1 MKPNII
7 FLVIDSF
14 RADRFYGKEKSSF
27 TPTLDKLR
35 DNGVYFCQN
44 ISSAD
49 GTNLSLNSIFN
60 GVFPSV
66 TGPRQIK
73 LVLKSQNYL
82 SSLIDEDYSIYTVV
96 PKLTFF
102 SPLLSISSKG
112 YSYETE
118 TSMESLFTG
127 VGEKI
132 LEILNSPMKSP
143 WFFYIHLEDLH
154 WPLIV
159 PQKFDDEKFGK
170 DKYDRVVSSV
180 DYYLKKFLDVLNLE
194 ETLIIITSDHGH
206 PIPFDQKDS
215 SSFEPDLKLGLKV
228 GKKIMPKFSHKFG
241 ASIFNKTRE
250 IIKNKRLDVANQN
263 LSEYEIRSRL
273 PPFIQSLFDENIR
286 TPLLFSGYNM
296 ESLIIKQQT
305 RSIDIFPTIFDLL
318 GFNHFKKIQGTSLLP
333 LIRGDN
339 YEENPCYMHT
349 IPHEKLSN
357 NDQVGIRTSKY
368 KYFRHA
374 RNSSLNIHLY
384 DLTLDTLENKNIYQE
399 NSEKIHE
406 MEKFIEKFSNFT
418 NDEVTN
424 DEVTN
429 DEVTNDEEEAKIRE
443 ELKKLGYL

>member
-7 FLVIDSF
+7 FLVVDSF
-14 RADRFYGKEKSSF
+14 RSDRFYGKEKSSF

-35 DNGVYFCQN
+35 DNGTYFCQN
-44 ISSAD
+44 VSSAD
-49 GTNLSLNSIFN
+49 GTTLSLNTIFN
-60 GVFPSV
+60 GLFPSV

-73 LVLKSQNYL
+73 LLLKNPNYL
-82 SSLIDEDYSIYTVV
+82 SSLIDEDYSIYTVM
-96 PKLTFF
+96 PQLTSF
-102 SPLLSISSKG
+102 SPLLNISSKAH
-112 YSYETE
+112 SYVEGPPA
-118 TSMESLFTG
+118 ESLFDG

-143 WFFYIHLEDLH
+143 WFFYIHLMDLH

-159 PQKFDDEKFGK
+159 PQKFEDEKFGK
-170 DKYDRVVSSV
+170 DKYDRVVSSI

-206 PIPFDQKDS
+206 PIPFDEKDNT
-215 SSFEPDLKLGLKV
+215 SFEPDLKLGLKI
-228 GKKIMPKFSHKFG
+228 GKKLMPTFSHKFG

-273 PPFIQSLFDENIR
+273 PPFIQSLFDELVR
-286 TPLLFSGYNM
+286 TPLLFSGYNVK
-296 ESLIIKQQT
+296 SLIINEQT

-318 GFNHFKKIQGTSLLP
+318 GFNYSGKIQGTSLLP
-333 LIRGDN
+333 LIRGDDCD
-339 YEENPCYMHT
+339 ENPCYMHT
-349 IPHEKLSN
+349 IPHEKLSD

-374 RNSSLNIHLY
+374 RNPLLKIHLY
-384 DLTLDTLENKNIYQE
+384 DLIQDTLENKNIYQE

-406 MEKFIEKFSNFT
+406 MEEIIAEFSNFI
-418 NDEVTN
+418 DDVVI
-424 DEVTN
+424 D
-429 DEVTNDEEEAKIRE
+429 DEEESKIRE
-443 ELKKLGYL
+443 ELKRLGYL

>member
-1 MKPNII
+1 LKPNII
-7 FLVIDSF
+7 FLVVDSL
-14 RADRFYGKEKSSF
+14 RSDRFYGKEKSSF

-35 DNGVYFCQN
+35 GEGVYFCQN

-49 GTNLSLNSIFN
+49 GTILSLNSIFN

-66 TGPRQIK
+66 TGTREIK
-73 LVLKSQNYL
+73 LHLKNQNYL
-82 SSLIDEDYSIYTVV
+82 SSLIDEDYSIYSVM
-96 PKLTFF
+96 PKLTEF
-102 SPLLSISSKG
+102 SPLLNISSKT
-112 YSYETE
+112 YSYFQGPPA
-118 TSMESLFTG
+118 ESLFDG

-143 WFFYIHLEDLH
+143 WFFYIHLMDLH

-159 PQKFDDEKFGK
+159 PKKFDDERFGK
-170 DKYDRVVSSV
+170 DKYDRIVSSI
-180 DYYLKKFLDVLNLE
+180 DYYLKKFFDMLNLE
-194 ETLIIITSDHGH
+194 ETLIIITSDHGQ
-206 PIPFDQKDS
+206 PIPFDEKDNT
-215 SSFEPDLKLGLKV
+215 SFEPDLKLGLKV

-250 IIKNKRLDVANQN
+250 IIKNKRLHVANQN
-263 LSEYEIRSRL
+263 LTEYEIRSRL

-305 RSIDIFPTIFDLL
+305 RNIDIFPTIFDLL
-318 GFNHFKKIQGTSLLP
+318 GFNHSKKIQGTSLLP
-333 LIRGDN
+333 LIRGD
-339 YEENPCYMHT
+339 ECKENPCYMHT
-349 IPHEKLSN
+349 IPHEKLSD

-399 NSEKIHE
+399 NLEKIHE
-406 MEKFIEKFSNFT
+406 MEKFMDKFSNFT
-418 NDEVTN
+418 TDEVTDN
-424 DEVTN
+424 DVADT
-429 DEVTNDEEEAKIRE
+429 EEEAKIRE

>member
-7 FLVIDSF
+7 FLVVDSL
-14 RADRFYGKEKSSF
+14 RSDRFYGKEKSSF

-35 DNGVYFCQN
+35 GEGVYFCQN

-49 GTNLSLNSIFN
+49 GTILSLNSIFN

-66 TGPRQIK
+66 TGTREIK
-73 LVLKSQNYL
+73 LHLKNQNYL
-82 SSLIDEDYSIYTVV
+82 SSLIDEDYSIYSVM
-96 PKLTFF
+96 PKLTEF
-102 SPLLSISSKG
+102 SPLLNISSKT
-112 YSYETE
+112 YSYFQGPPA
-118 TSMESLFTG
+118 ESLFDG

-143 WFFYIHLEDLH
+143 WFFYIHLMDLH

-159 PQKFDDEKFGK
+159 PKKFDDERFGK
-170 DKYDRVVSSV
+170 DKYDRIVSSI

-194 ETLIIITSDHGH
+194 ETLIIITSDHGQ
-206 PIPFDQKDS
+206 PIPFDEKDNT
-215 SSFEPDLKLGLKV
+215 SFEPDLKLGLKV

-250 IIKNKRLDVANQN
+250 IIKNKRLHVANQN
-263 LSEYEIRSRL
+263 LTEYEIRSRL

-296 ESLIIKQQT
+296 ESLLIKQQT
-305 RSIDIFPTIFDLL
+305 RNIDIFPTIFDLL
-318 GFNHFKKIQGTSLLP
+318 GFNHSKKIQGTSLLP
-333 LIRGDN
+333 LIRGD
-339 YEENPCYMHT
+339 ECKENPCYMHT
-349 IPHEKLSN
+349 IPHEKLSD

-406 MEKFIEKFSNFT
+406 MEKFMDKFSNFT
-418 NDEVTN
+418 TDEVADN
-424 DEVTN
+424 DVSDT
-429 DEVTNDEEEAKIRE
+429 EEEAKIRE